1 MEAEPQEPGL
11 RFSTADIPITG
22 SDGRA
27 KSGALCKARL
37 LRILLLAIVVSI
49 CGGCVSIPITIAEK
63 KRLNYTYNPP
73 YGVESEQFLRS
84 LQALR
89 TGMRAGNQAELLEN
103 GDGLFPRL
111 LEDISKAQR
120 SINLEIYIFD
130 SDETGTRVARALAER
145 ARAGVEVRVLVDS
158 WGARLGHLEAELT
171 DAGVKFREYKP
182 VRLYTLYRL
191 NHRTHRKIVVIDGK
205 TGYCGG
211 FGFDRRWQGD
221 ARNPSEWRDLAVR
234 VEGPVAA
241 QLQHIFLED
250 WLHTTGEVVHG
261 DAHFPDIPPCGD
273 MMAQAIGSSRTDQA
287 SMSKL
292 MLYMAIQ
299 AARQRIWIANAYFVP
314 DAQIRK
320 ALIQAAKRGVDVR
333 AVVPGPN
340 IDFPF
345 VLYASRYYQS
355 ELIKGGVKIYEY
367 QPTMLHTKAMVVD
380 GIYSSIG
387 SINFVARSFKNNA
400 EANIVIYDRAFART
414 VEQAISKDMAQS
426 RQITIEECKKR
437 GICAHLRE
445 FWSSLFSENY

>member
-1 MEAEPQEPGL
+1 
-11 RFSTADIPITG
+11 
-22 SDGRA
+22 
-27 KSGALCKARL
+27 
-37 LRILLLAIVVSI
+37 
-49 CGGCVSIPITIAEK
+49 
-63 KRLNYTYNPP
+63 
-73 YGVESEQFLRS
+73 
-84 LQALR
+84 
-89 TGMRAGNQAELLEN
+89 
-103 GDGLFPRL
+103 
-111 LEDISKAQR
+111 
-120 SINLEIYIFD
+120 
-130 SDETGTRVARALAER
+130 
-145 ARAGVEVRVLVDS
+145 
-158 WGARLGHLEAELT
+158 
-171 DAGVKFREYKP
+171 
-182 VRLYTLYRL
+182 
-191 NHRTHRKIVVIDGK
+191 
-205 TGYCGG
+205 
-211 FGFDRRWQGD
+211 
-221 ARNPSEWRDLAVR
+221 
-234 VEGPVAA
+234 
-241 QLQHIFLED
+241 
-250 WLHTTGEVVHG
+250 
-261 DAHFPDIPPCGD
+261 
-273 MMAQAIGSSRTDQA
+273 
-287 SMSKL
+287 MSKL

-426 RQITIEECKKR
+426 RQITLEECKKR